1 MGMHLVRRPTLTPIT
16 VNVNGARDRNRVR
29 DNAAST
35 RDVRTHDLKNKR
47 EKGKEEQAI
56 ECSFFLE
63 SCGCTASSNDQRSR
77 SNRASSTPEILVNPT
92 FPPVPGFVL
101 GADTKLHSLV
111 AVSSNIFTGLERSNR
126 GKVNCR

>member
-35 RDVRTHDLKNKR
+35 RDVSTHDLKNKR

-56 ECSFFLE
+56 ECSFSWRVVAAPQAATTSDRE
-63 SCGCTASSNDQRSR
+63 AT
-77 SNRASSTPEILVNPT
+77 E
-92 FPPVPGFVL
+92 
-101 GADTKLHSLV
+101 LHRRPR
-111 AVSSNIFTGLERSNR
+111 F
-126 GKVNCR
+126 